1 MGVLG
6 YEKEKVLLVRHW
18 KEDAD
23 LIILFHFGRRA
34 TPVSLPFPSGAWALR
49 FDSADRLWDGP
60 GSSVPALVHGDGG
73 DVPFL
78 LRPLSC
84 AVYLRRHSG

>member
-34 TPVSLPFPSGAWALR
+34 TPVTLPSPSGAWALR
-49 FDSADRLWDGP
+49 FDSAEQRWNGP
-60 GSSVPALVHGDGG
+60 GSLLPPMIQGDGG
-73 DVPFL
+73 DIPFSL
-78 LRPLSC
+78 AALSC
-84 AVYLRRHSG
+84 AVYRRQQGA